1 MSERIR
7 ILLVDDHQVVRLGLR
22 TALQAEPDLEI
33 VGEAETAFQACV
45 QATRLKPDL
54 VLLDLRL
61 PDRSGIE
68 ACREIRAVDPA
79 VRVLILTSFGDQT
92 AVLAAML
99 AGANGYL
106 LKNAMRDDLL
116 RAIRAVA
123 GGQTVLDPAVTK
135 EVLER
140 LTAPSRSEQRR
151 MVLSERE
158 REVIRLIAGGL
169 TNAEIAER
177 LVIAEKTARNHV
189 SNILDKLGLSRRSE
203 AAAYAVRH
211 GLADELRSSREA
223 GDGC

>member
-1 MSERIR
+1 MSEQIR

-33 VGEAETAFQACV
+33 VGEAENAFQACV
-45 QATRLKPDL
+45 QAARLKPDL
-54 VLLDLRL
+54 VLLDVQL

-68 ACREIRAVDPA
+68 ACREIRAADPA
-79 VRVLILTSFGDQT
+79 LRVLILTSFGDRT

-116 RAIRAVA
+116 KAIRAVA

-140 LTAPSRSEQRR
+140 LTAPSQSEQRAA
-151 MVLSERE
+151 LSERE
-158 REVIRLIAGGL
+158 REVIRLIAAGL
-169 TNAEIAER
+169 TNGEIAER

-189 SNILDKLGLSRRSE
+189 SNILEKLGLSRRSE

-223 GDGC
+223 GGGC